1 MDTTANPTRPL
12 APTRATASGTP
23 IGATSSRHDPRPS
36 VASLF
41 SNLWRDTTELARG
54 EAELAKVEMSAKVS
68 QAAEGATLLAVGG
81 AIIYAGFLALLVAAV
96 NALILL
102 LPAEY
107 AIWLAPL
114 IVGVVVMLV
123 GFIALSSGRRDLKAR
138 NLKPSRSMQSMRKDG
153 QMVKEHL
160 Q

>member
-1 MDTTANPTRPL
+1 MDTTANPTRPVGS
-12 APTRATASGTP
+12 TRATVSGTP
-23 IGATSSRHDPRPS
+23 IGAMPRGDAKPS
-36 VASLF
+36 IASLF
-41 SNLWRDTTELARG
+41 SDLWRDTTTLARE
-54 EAELAKVEMSAKVS
+54 EAELAKVELSAKAS

-102 LPAEY
+102 LPADY
-107 AIWLAPL
+107 GIWLAPL

-123 GFIALSSGRRDLKAR
+123 GFIALNSGRRDLKAR
-138 NLKPSRSMQSMRKDG
+138 SLKPSRSVQSLRRDG
-153 QMVKEHL
+153 QVVKEHL

>member
-1 MDTTANPTRPL
+1 MEQTTSVRRHP
-12 APTRATASGTP
+12 APTRSTTVQSG
-23 IGATSSRHDPRPS
+23 RPS
-36 VASLF
+36 LGSLF
-41 SNLWRDTTELARG
+41 GKLFRETTSLVQE
-54 EAELAKVEMSAKVS
+54 EAELAKAELSEKLL
-68 QAAEGATLLAVGG
+68 QAASGATMLAVGG
-81 AIIYAGFLALLVAAV
+81 AIVYAGFLALLVAAT

-123 GFIALSSGRRDLKAR
+123 GFVLLANGRSDLKAR
-138 NLKPSRSMQSMRKDG
+138 NLTPSRTMQSLRRDG
-153 QMVKEHL
+153 ELVKEHV